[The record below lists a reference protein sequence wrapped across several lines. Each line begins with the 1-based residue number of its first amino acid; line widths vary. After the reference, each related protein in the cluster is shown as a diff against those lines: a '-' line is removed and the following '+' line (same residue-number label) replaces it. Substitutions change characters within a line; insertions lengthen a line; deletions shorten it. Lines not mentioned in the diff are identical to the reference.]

1 MLLSLLGS
9 RNFRQGDEVLK
20 TFLINN
26 VFHSG
31 LYGTASAGKSKFFT
45 EGCKDLPPD
54 GPELLEGGRYQYY

>member
-31 LYGTASAGKSKFFT
+31 LYGTASAGKSFLVIKVFHR
-45 EGCKDLPPD
+45 GL
-54 GPELLEGGRYQYY
+54 